1 MINYLSLVY
10 YLYYCNNVI
19 VQFFFLM
26 FQMFNVCLWVIYCLV
41 RYLEVQEKFYNEM
54 VKVLLNGEKF
64 IVDKFLQFLYVKVV
78 FKEILR

>member
-19 VQFFFLM
+19 LQFFFLM

>member
-19 VQFFFLM
+19 VLFFFLM

-54 VKVLLNGEKF
+54 VKVLLIGEKF

>member
-19 VQFFFLM
+19 VYFFFLM

-54 VKVLLNGEKF
+54 VKVLLIGEKF

>member
-54 VKVLLNGEKF
+54 VKVLLIGEKF